1 MTNRTAPNRVGE
13 VVRETKETRIRVRID
28 LDGTGKTEISTGV
41 GFYDHMLESFG
52 RHGGF
57 DLQVE
62 TKGDLHIDMHHTVE
76 DTGIV
81 LGQAFKQACDE
92 FKGIRRFGTSYI
104 PMDETLTRC
113 AVDLSNRPY
122 LIWKVDFTRPKVGE
136 MDTELFKEFHQAF
149 AMNAG
154 ACVHLETLYGDNT
167 HHIAESGFKGV
178 RRFGHAYIPMDE
190 TLTRC
195 AIDLSNRPY
204 LIWNVSYKTP
214 KVGDMDT
221 ELFKE
226 FHHAFAMNCGAC
238 VHLETLYG
246 TNSHHIAESGF
257 KALARALRTAVELDP
272 KTHGHAP
279 STKGVL

>member
-1 MTNRTAPNRVGE
+1 MSRTAE
-13 VVRETKETRIRVRID
+13 VRRDTKETKIRILVD
-28 LDGTGKTEISTGV
+28 LDGTGVSEISTGI
-41 GFYDHMLESFG
+41 GFFDHMLESFA
-52 RHGGF
+52 RHGGI
-57 DLQVE
+57 DLKVE

-81 LGQAFKQACDE
+81 IGQAIKQALDGY
-92 FKGIRRFGTSYI
+92 KGVRRFGHAYI

-122 LIWKVDFTRPKVGE
+122 LIWKVDYR
-136 MDTELFKEFHQAF
+136 
-149 AMNAG
+149 
-154 ACVHLETLYGDNT
+154 
-167 HHIAESGFKGV
+167 
-178 RRFGHAYIPMDE
+178 
-190 TLTRC
+190 
-195 AIDLSNRPY
+195 
-204 LIWNVSYKTP
+204 TP

-226 FHHAFAMNCGAC
+226 FHHAFAMNAGAC

-246 TNSHHIAESGF
+246 TNSHHVAESGF
-257 KALARALRTAVELDP
+257 KALARALRQAVELDP